1 MTTDQPA
8 IPVAEQFASIQG
20 EGRYMGHPAVF
31 LRTAGCNFIC
41 GGEAALDVYDGTPY
55 ESRVRSMVDE
65 MGTADGT
72 WVCDTIAE
80 WMDGERFSIPELYD
94 HWEAAGFLAKIDA
107 GSHVVLTGGE
117 PLLHQERLTAFLDY
131 LEARGHEPFVEVES
145 NASLEPTPA
154 FRAHVDQYNL
164 SPKLSNAGIEAER
177 RYRPDVL
184 KTFVEEFV
192 HAGDDA
198 NANANADFKFVV
210 GTRDDWAEIESEF
223 LSVFDIPRQQ
233 VYLMPAGASQDDL
246 VLTREA
252 VAELA
257 IEESVQ
263 FSERLQI
270 VIWDEAT
277 GV

>member
-1 MTTDQPA
+1 MTTE

-41 GGEAALDVYDGTPY
+41 GGDAAVAAY
-55 ESRVRSMVDE
+55 E
-65 MGTADGT
+65 GTAYETQVRAMAAEQASGDGA

-80 WMDGERFSIPELYD
+80 WLDGDGVPVEELLD
-94 HWEAAGFLAKIDA
+94 HWDQLGFLEKIDA

-117 PLLHQERLTAFLDY
+117 PLLQQDALATFLDRLTS
-131 LEARGHEPFVEVES
+131 RGYDPFVEVETNGS
-145 NASLEPTPA
+145 IVPDGAL
-154 FRAHVDQYNL
+154 RDHVDQYNL
-164 SPKLSNAGIEAER
+164 SPKLSNAGLDREV

-184 KTFVEEFV
+184 ETFVEAFV
-192 HAGDDA
+192 HGDDG
-198 NANANADFKFVV
+198 ANADFKFVV
-210 GTRDDWAEIESEF
+210 GSDADWEEIQADF
-223 LSVFDIPRQQ
+223 LEPFAIPNEHVF
-233 VYLMPAGASQDDL
+233 LMPAGGSQDDL
-246 VLTREA
+246 ALTRQD

-257 IEESVQ
+257 IAESVQ